1 MQTDERHTR
10 EMITRPRPSLHPPAS
25 ARPSPPTPYRNSAL
39 LAWAG
44 ERGRR
49 SATRLGQTRQI
60 VGQMIRLDDFTV
72 SSSRDYPGEME
83 YSNRWIDFLFE
94 INQDKFRQDEINIIG
109 ALDFHSTSIFP
120 RLDVGP
126 HPCSAR
132 QRGKSVDSRR
142 GSNSREEVH
151 QPIQPALRA
160 RRPLAPFMSVR
171 GHEMATKRS
180 RAARTS
186 RNNAPS
192 PSLLLFVAG
201 GRSWM
206 WACSSSD

>member
-1 MQTDERHTR
+1 MKWNIRTAGLTSYLKLIKTSLGRMKSILLVLWISTP
-10 EMITRPRPSLHPPAS
+10 PRYFRVA
-25 ARPSPPTPYRNSAL
+25 YR
-39 LAWAG
+39 G
-44 ERGRR
+44 
-49 SATRLGQTRQI
+49 
-60 VGQMIRLDDFTV
+60 
-72 SSSRDYPGEME
+72 
-83 YSNRWIDFLFE
+83 
-94 INQDKFRQDEINIIG
+94 
-109 ALDFHSTSIFP
+109 
-120 RLDVGP
+120 LDVGP